1 MNSKRIN
8 DHPWGG
14 PLPDCSKK
22 TESENGET

>member
-14 PLPDCSKK
+14 PLPDCSTKN
-22 TESENGET
+22 ESENGET